1 MKQTLSMV
9 TLGVADLARSLAF
22 YEGVLGWR
30 RSPESQEGSVA
41 FFGLGGFFLGLYPRE
56 ALAED
61 AKVSAAGDGF
71 NAFALAHNV
80 GSEAEVDAVFA
91 MVEER
96 GGGGTVIKPPEKVFW
111 GGYSGYIADPDGHLI
126 EVAHNPF
133 WKLDER
139 GHVAEAAE

>member
-1 MKQTLSMV
+1 MRQTLSMV

-30 RSPESQEGSVA
+30 RSPQSQDGSVA
-41 FFGLGGFFLGLYPRE
+41 FFGLGGFFLGLYPRD

-61 AKVSAAGDGF
+61 AKVSAAGEGF
-71 NAFALAHNV
+71 NSFSLSHNL

-91 MVEER
+91 MVKER
-96 GGGGTVIKPPEKVFW
+96 GGVVVKPPEKVFW
-111 GGYSGYIADPDGHLI
+111 GGYSGYIADPDGHLR

-133 WKLDER
+133 WNLDDR
-139 GHVAEAAE
+139 GRVAEAGE